1 MTIRIEPYTYNL
13 NEKNSCDKLTYWG
26 VFLDDLEIS
35 TTTTK
40 EKALE
45 TKEWVENYLETQH

>member
-1 MTIRIEPYTYNL
+1 MTIKIEPYTYSLDN
-13 NEKNSCDKLTYWG
+13 KNSGDKVTYWG

-35 TTTTK
+35 TTSTK

-45 TKEWVENYLETQH
+45 TKEWIENYLETQH